1 MKIEWAPSV
10 YRCLHGVFCVYKP
23 SSMSMK
29 SMVEAI
35 QYNLAKDLN
44 VLPCYTHE
52 RKQTKIIPSTNT
64 TAADIVPVGL
74 TDLSDHRLVLG
85 SRYIQSDFNIN
96 FLCGLSRQSSGV
108 QVLGI
113 GHGKKILKILDNSR
127 FLRVYHLKGKF
138 GMATDNFSCHGRLLQ
153 RSTYHHITKAK
164 LDKACSAVQGQ
175 HQKNL
180 FMHTQI
186 DSQSQ
191 EAYELA
197 CKGLIRPLE
206 NSAVPILYGVRCI
219 DFNLPN
225 FTLEVH
231 TLYEKAS
238 YLMLLLHDL
247 GILLK
252 SSAVCT
258 QVRRIR
264 YGHFTLEH
272 ALLRKFWTLE
282 NILENIQFCK
292 PLTQADKIIT
302 PELLVDQADTNL
314 KQLS

>member
-1 MKIEWAPSV
+1 MYACNYYTLFIRPTCSIRDKSSDALELFPFHESFFFRFDFFVRITFFIWLLSFLVLLEDENRMGS
-10 YRCLHGVFCVYKP
+10 FCI
-23 SSMSMK
+23 SFMSMK

-238 YLMLLLHDL
+238 YLICVHTSAAYTLRPLHL
-247 GILLK
+247 GTCPATEILD
-252 SSAVCT
+252 
-258 QVRRIR
+258 IR
-264 YGHFTLEH
+264 KY
-272 ALLRKFWTLE
+272 
-282 NILENIQFCK
+282 
-292 PLTQADKIIT
+292 P
-302 PELLVDQADTNL
+302 
-314 KQLS
+314 